1 MLASTFCDITPVDLV
16 SESQLKKKKKKVCLS
31 ENNILLELR
40 LSDHL

>member
-16 SESQLKKKKKKVCLS
+16 SESQLKKKKKVCLS